1 MPNVMTT
8 RILTILSFITFCSFL
23 KNEPGLKCHKTFT
36 SDQLKADFLLL
47 TTKLQDIHP
56 DLYRVTPKR
65 LIDKRISDIQSS
77 IKSTKTYLEFLKLL
91 APLFTDIGDISTQWG
106 HSPDYVKFRNEN
118 IPMFPF
124 QLKIQGDKFY
134 VRNNYSDDASIV
146 PESEI
151 LKINGETA
159 TDYLKKN
166 YSLLPTDGKIK
177 SIQQRWLEAYFPQH
191 HSNFWAQPD
200 TFKLEL
206 KDKAGKIYTKSV
218 PALLKKQIQTK
229 KTSSNAAVPVLQFYI
244 SDNTGVLTIPSFK
257 ESNGNKLETFVD
269 SCFTVLQTQKIK
281 NLILDLKGDGSGNL
295 YFGSVL
301 YSYLKQTPSKYAE
314 QIHIKGDSS
323 FKYLE
328 PNTSYESIEKLS
340 VLLTTVTSPKKNSF
354 NGNLYVITDGWTIN
368 AKGFFCAKVHE
379 RANTF
384 LVGEECGASTFGI
397 NEFPIAL
404 TLPNTGLQI
413 YIPTVQIEI
422 NKTKNHSSVT
432 GVSVSYPFKDIDNDK
447 VIKQTLE
454 LLTKQN
460 K

>member
-1 MPNVMTT
+1 MTT

-65 LIDKRISDIQSS
+65 SIDKRISDIQNN
-77 IKSTKTYLEFLKLL
+77 IKSSKTYLEFLKLL

-106 HSPDYVKFRNEN
+106 HSPEYIKFRNEN

-124 QLKIQGDKFY
+124 QLKIQDNKFY
-134 VRNNYSDDASIV
+134 IQNNYSNDASIL

-151 LKINGETA
+151 LKINGETV

-166 YSLLPTDGKIK
+166 YSLLPTDGKII
-177 SIQQRWLEAYFPQH
+177 SIQQRWLETYFPQH

-206 KDKAGKIYTKSV
+206 KDKTGKVYNKSV
-218 PALLKKQIQTK
+218 SALFKKQIQAK
-229 KTSSNAAVPVLQFYI
+229 RSGSNSTPLFLQFYI
-244 SDNTGVLTIPSFK
+244 FGNSGVLTIPSFK
-257 ESNGNKLETFVD
+257 ESGGNKLEAFID
-269 SCFTVLQTQKIK
+269 SCFTILQTQKTK
-281 NLILDLKGDGSGNL
+281 NLILDLKGDGPGNI
-295 YFGSVL
+295 YFGAVL
-301 YSYLKQTPSKYAE
+301 HSYLKQKSSKYAE

-323 FKYLE
+323 FKYTDPTVSFE
-328 PNTSYESIEKLS
+328 TIEKLS
-340 VLLTTVTSPKKNSF
+340 TKLTEVTPPKKSSF
-354 NGNLYVITDGWTIN
+354 TGNLYVITDGWTIN
-368 AKGFFCAKVHE
+368 SKGFFCAKIQE
-379 RANTF
+379 RPNTF
-384 LVGEECGASTFGI
+384 FVGEECGASTFGI
-397 NEFPIAL
+397 NEFPVSL

-422 NKTKNHSSVT
+422 NKEKNHSSVA
-432 GVSVSYPFKDIDNDK
+432 GVRVNYPIKNIENDK

-454 LLTKQN
+454 LVAKQD

>member
-1 MPNVMTT
+1 
-8 RILTILSFITFCSFL
+8 
-23 KNEPGLKCHKTFT
+23 
-36 SDQLKADFLLL
+36 
-47 TTKLQDIHP
+47 
-56 DLYRVTPKR
+56 VTPKR
-65 LIDKRISDIQSS
+65 LIDKRISDIQSN

-91 APLFTDIGDISTQWG
+91 APLFTDIGDIGTQWG
-106 HSPDYVKFRNEN
+106 HSPEYIKFRNEN

-124 QLKIQGDKFY
+124 QLKIQDDKFY
-134 VRNNYSDDASIV
+134 VRNNYTDDASIV
-146 PESEI
+146 PENEI

-159 TDYLKKN
+159 ADYLKKN
-166 YSLLPTDGKIK
+166 YTLLPTDGKIK

-206 KDKAGKIYTKSV
+206 KDKAGKTYIKSV

-229 KTSSNAAVPVLQFYI
+229 KNSLNTAVPILQFYI
-244 SDNTGVLTIPSFK
+244 SGNTGVLTIPSFT
-257 ESNGNKLETFVD
+257 GRKLETFID
-269 SCFTVLQTQKIK
+269 SCFTVLQSQKIQ
-281 NLILDLKGDGSGNL
+281 NLILNLKGDGPGNL

-301 YSYLKQTPSKYAE
+301 YSYLKQSPSKYAE

-323 FKYLE
+323 FKYTE
-328 PNTSYESIEKLS
+328 PNITNESIEKLS
-340 VLLTTVTSPKKNSF
+340 DLLTTVTSPKKNSF

-368 AKGFFCAKVHE
+368 AKGFFCARIQE

-384 LVGEECGASTFGI
+384 FVGEECGASTFGI
-397 NEFPIAL
+397 NVFPISL

-413 YIPTVQIEI
+413 YIPTVQVEI

-432 GVSVSYPFKDIDNDK
+432 GVSVSYPFKDIEDDK

-454 LLTKQN
+454 LVTKQN